1 MKGEGVKGSEFK
13 HHNLQSAICNLTF
26 DRFLMIVVLLT
37 VFVIAAT
44 MGTQSDTWWLLRTGE
59 LILRTG
65 HIPTTDIYSSTV
77 RGGYWPNHEWLA
89 EVLFYACYAL
99 GGLPVLFLACAA
111 LTTAAWYG
119 LARLSEGPSRVRA
132 IALLIGVAGQAL
144 IWSVRPHLFSLA
156 LLALVLVLR
165 SARGVHW
172 LYPLVFL
179 LWANLHAGV
188 AFGGVVLGI
197 VFLVALAHDATG
209 WHTDRRDSQ
218 KSTAAED
225 GQWTTADA
233 TILHRGLPIVLL
245 KPFAESAHWL
255 LVLVASGLAT
265 LANPLGLGL
274 WSYVL
279 ASFGD
284 QTRSYLSEWQPPNLS
299 WPASYPFFVLVGL
312 VVLAVV
318 WSWRTW
324 GGRRDWILL
333 ALALVFGLLGF
344 RSIRHTA
351 FFTIV
356 AVPLLTRPFRDQ
368 VPRVLRSIGQGA
380 GHALIILLL
389 VCSGALL
396 VGCLW
401 AEAPSQPLSVDIVNA
416 VRMCDGTLYNTYDT
430 GGPLIWLVPERPVFV
445 DNRQDP
451 YPADLLFRAVIAEQ
465 QGDYRELFAT
475 YQVRCALTP
484 YQQALDQA
492 LRRDGWQ
499 ELGRDQQLVLLRHP

>member
-1 MKGEGVKGSEFK
+1 MMTDYNRQSTIY
-13 HHNLQSAICNLTF
+13 NLQSAVGWLTF
-26 DRFLMIVVLLT
+26 DRFLLIAVLLT

-59 LILRTG
+59 LILRTR

-99 GGLPVLFLACAA
+99 GGLPLLFLACAA
-111 LTTAAWYG
+111 LTTIAWYG
-119 LARLSEGPSRVRA
+119 LARLAEGPDWVRA
-132 IALLIGVAGQAL
+132 LALLAGAAGQAL

-156 LLALVLVLR
+156 LLVVVLALLR
-165 SARGVHW
+165 ARRFHW

-197 VFLVALAHDATG
+197 VFVVALVHDTLRWYAI
-209 WHTDRRDSQ
+209 R
-218 KSTAAED
+218 
-225 GQWTTADA
+225 
-233 TILHRGLPIVLL
+233 RGLPQAP
-245 KPFAESAHWL
+245 KARSESAHWL
-255 LVLVASGLAT
+255 LVLLASGLAT
-265 LANPLGLGL
+265 LANPLGIGL

-284 QTRSYLSEWQPPNLS
+284 QTRSYLSEWQPPHLG

-312 VVLAVV
+312 VTLAVV
-318 WSWRTW
+318 WSRRSWA
-324 GGRRDWILL
+324 GQRDWMLL
-333 ALALVFGLLGF
+333 ALALMFGLLGF

-351 FFTIV
+351 FFAIV
-356 AVPLLTRPFRDQ
+356 AVPLLTRPFRDWA
-368 VPRVLRSIGQGA
+368 PRGLRSIGQGA
-380 GHALIILLL
+380 SHALIIGAMA
-389 VCSGALL
+389 CGGALL
-396 VGCLW
+396 INHLW
-401 AEAPSQPLSVDIVNA
+401 AEAPSQPLSAEIVGA

-451 YPADLLFRAVIAEQ
+451 YPADLLLRAVIVEQ
-465 QGDYRELFAT
+465 QGDYRELFAD
-475 YQVRCALTP
+475 YQVRCVLTP
-484 YQQALDQA
+484 YQQPLDQA
-492 LRRDGWQ
+492 LRRDSWQ
-499 ELGRDQQLVLLRHP
+499 ELGRDQQLVVLRHP

>member
-1 MKGEGVKGSEFK
+1 MSSP
-13 HHNLQSAICNLTF
+13 HSAAKPAAQAAPSRSILSWLTF
-26 DRFLMIVVLLT
+26 DRFLLIVMLLV
-37 VFVIAAT
+37 VFVTAAN

-65 HIPTTDIYSSTV
+65 HIPTTDLYSSTV

-99 GGLPVLFLACAA
+99 GGLPLLFLACAG

-119 LARLSEGPSRVRA
+119 MVLLGEGAGWVRA
-132 IALLIGVAGQAL
+132 VALLIGVASQEL

-156 LLALVLVLR
+156 LLVLVLVLLP
-165 SARGVHW
+165 ARRFHW

-188 AFGGVVLGI
+188 AFGGGVLGI
-197 VFLVALAHDATG
+197 VCLVAFMRDGAG
-209 WHTDRRDSQ
+209 WY
-218 KSTAAED
+218 AI
-225 GQWTTADA
+225 G
-233 TILHRGLPIVLL
+233 RGLSQSPDERALRSIARAL
-245 KPFAESAHWL
+245 PCSDSAHWL

-265 LANPLGLGL
+265 LVNPLGGGL
-274 WSYVL
+274 WSYIL
-279 ASFGD
+279 ASFGE

-312 VVLAVV
+312 VVLVV
-318 WSWRTW
+318 AWSRKTW
-324 GGRRDWILL
+324 AGQRDWTLL
-333 ALALVFGLLGF
+333 ALALVFGLLGL

-356 AVPLLTRPFRDQ
+356 AVPLLTRPFRDR
-368 VPRVLRSIGQGA
+368 VPRVLRSIHQGA
-380 GHALIILLL
+380 GHALIILVLA
-389 VCSGALL
+389 CGGALL
-396 VGCLW
+396 VIRQW
-401 AEAPSQPLSVDIVNA
+401 AEAPRQPLSAEVVNA

-451 YPADLLFRAVIAEQ
+451 YPADLLFQAVIAEQ

-475 YQVRCALTP
+475 YHVLCALTP

-499 ELGRDQQLVLLRHP
+499 EIGHDQQLVVMRHP

>member
-1 MKGEGVKGSEFK
+1 MIGYTR
-13 HHNLQSAICNLTF
+13 QSAIINLRSVISWLTF
-26 DRFLMIVVLLT
+26 DRFLLIAALLV

-44 MGTQSDTWWLLRTGE
+44 MGTQSDTWWVLRTGE

-65 HIPTTDIYSSTV
+65 HIPTADVYSSTV

-89 EVLFYACYAL
+89 EVLFYICYAL
-99 GGLPVLFLACAA
+99 GGLPALFVACAC

-119 LARLSEGPSRVRA
+119 LARLGEGSGHARA
-132 IALLIGVAGQAL
+132 LALLVGVAGQAQ
-144 IWSVRPHLFSLA
+144 IWSVRAHLFSLA
-156 LLALVLVLR
+156 LLVLVLLLLP
-165 SARGVHW
+165 ARRFHW

-197 VFLVALAHDATG
+197 ASLVALVHDAAR
-209 WHTDRRDSQ
+209 WYAIR
-218 KSTAAED
+218 
-225 GQWTTADA
+225 
-233 TILHRGLPIVLL
+233 RGLPHI
-245 KPFAESAHWL
+245 PNARIAGSEGAHWL
-255 LVLVASGLAT
+255 FVLVASGLAT
-265 LANPLGLGL
+265 LVNPLGVGL
-274 WSYVL
+274 WSYIL

-284 QTRSYLSEWQPPNLS
+284 QTRSYLSEWQPPHLG

-312 VVLAVV
+312 VVLVAV
-318 WSWRTW
+318 WSRRSWA
-324 GGRRDWILL
+324 GQRDWTLL

-351 FFTIV
+351 FFTIL
-356 AVPLLTRPFRDQ
+356 AVPLLSRPFRDRA
-368 VPRVLRSIGQGA
+368 PRELRSIQQGA

-389 VCSGALL
+389 ACAGALII
-396 VGCLW
+396 GRLW
-401 AEAPSQPLSVDIVNA
+401 AEAPRQPLSADIVGA

-430 GGPLIWLVPERPVFV
+430 GGPLIWQVPEQPVFV

-451 YPADLLFRAVIAEQ
+451 YPAELLFQSVIAEQ
-465 QGDYRELFAT
+465 QGEYRDLFTT

-499 ELGRDQQLVLLRHP
+499 ELGHDQQLVVLRRP